1 MLLLVRLYTIE
12 TNLSSVF
19 WRLVVDN
26 FIDTIV
32 RVERKDMDQLEQAI
46 EPFDFN
52 SNRLCLDFANTLHD
66 RPTSTP
72 RDHFNTYSDL
82 VWWSQAAGIL
92 LPEETQILLAEAR
105 RRPAKATQVLQD
117 AIFLRETLYRIF
129 SSIYRE
135 YAPTMEDLHALNAT
149 YVEAMSK
156 ACIIQKENGFAWD
169 WNGKE
174 TALERMLWDI
184 ARSAAEL
191 LVSTE
196 LHLLRECAADDCGWL
211 FLDISKNH
219 SRRWCD
225 MKGCGNRAK
234 VGKHYERVKQKQQHP
249 LFATHARDLRQ

>member
-1 MLLLVRLYTIE
+1 M
-12 TNLSSVF
+12 
-19 WRLVVDN
+19 
-26 FIDTIV
+26 DTIV

-52 SNRLCLDFANTLHD
+52 SNRLCLDFVNTLHD
-66 RPTSTP
+66 RATSTP

-105 RRPAKATQVLQD
+105 RHPAKAAQVLQD
-117 AIFLRETLYRIF
+117 AIFLRETIYRIF
-129 SSIYRE
+129 LSIYE
-135 YAPTMEDLHALNAT
+135 EDTPIKGDLHALSAI
-149 YVEAMSK
+149 YAEAMSK
-156 ACIIQKENGFAWD
+156 VCIIQKENCFAWD

-196 LHLLRECAADDCGWL
+196 LHLLRECAAHDCGWL

-225 MKGCGNRAK
+225 MKGCGNRVK
-234 VGKHYERVKQKQQHP
+234 VGKHYARVKQKQR
-249 LFATHARDLRQ
+249 TDL